1 MRQKKTPEHVGGR
14 VRRSLMD
21 DYALVSGAGYS
32 DTEIVNEGVRSLA
45 RQLKMSEEV
54 TA

>member
-1 MRQKKTPEHVGGR
+1 MKEKKNPEHVGGR
-14 VRRSLMD
+14 VRRNLMQDYTSLRD
-21 DYALVSGAGYS
+21 AGYS

-45 RQLKMSEEV
+45 HQLKCKGGA

>member
-1 MRQKKTPEHVGGR
+1 MRHKKNPEHVGGR

-21 DYALVSGAGYS
+21 DYALVSEAGYS

-45 RQLKMSEEV
+45 RQLRICEEATV
-54 TA
+54 